1 MRPSSGAAAAS
12 WNAKE
17 KGNDDERRVA
27 LKTALGGA
35 AKPLARPEA
44 LNTALDAKPK
54 PTGDGGAVLGG
65 ANPRPSGAVLGGST
79 AAQLSARRLERHGV
93 RMELRKVSARHGALS
108 PQRPPRRPSPIVTT
122 TARTPVVPSTA
133 RTPLVYTTT
142 APTPAAPKAGGALHA
157 RAHHGV
163 LSSTGERSQARS
175 AEGER
180 RWWSRC
186 STRRGRRRSDWLP
199 RLTGR
204 PPGGEAPPDA
214 GACECARKG
223 RLVNVVVE
231 GRCPLAGSGVEWTL
245 CESAER
251 GGPGLAENTHN
262 TATWARGARAR
273 LKKGMFSMRE
283 NKTASSCTA

>member
-1 MRPSSGAAAAS
+1 
-12 WNAKE
+12 
-17 KGNDDERRVA
+17 
-27 LKTALGGA
+27 
-35 AKPLARPEA
+35 
-44 LNTALDAKPK
+44 
-54 PTGDGGAVLGG
+54 VLGG
-65 ANPRPSGAVLGGST
+65 ANPRPSGAVLGGSS

-93 RMELRKVSARHGALS
+93 RMELRKVSARHGALK
-108 PQRPPRRPSPIVTT
+108 PIAPTTAPCPIVTT
-122 TARTPVVPSTA
+122 TARTPVVPTTA
-133 RTPLVYTTT
+133 RTPLVHTTT
-142 APTPAAPKAGGALHA
+142 APTPAAPKVGGALHA

-186 STRRGRRRSDWLP
+186 STRRGRSDWLP

-231 GRCPLAGSGVEWTL
+231 GPWEGRCPLAGSCVEVDPL
-245 CESAER
+245 
-251 GGPGLAENTHN
+251 
-262 TATWARGARAR
+262 
-273 LKKGMFSMRE
+273 
-283 NKTASSCTA
+283 